1 MAGQS
6 GRRAGPE
13 EADTWLMRGCERSPG
28 GAEGGITP
36 QAVAL
41 RGFGKGRTWATGGA
55 DRRRRAPCPVLAAIL
70 IKQPG
75 LGGETQG

>member
-1 MAGQS
+1 M
-6 GRRAGPE
+6 
-13 EADTWLMRGCERSPG
+13 
-28 GAEGGITP
+28 GITR

-41 RGFGKGRTWATGGA
+41 RGFGKGCTWATRGA
-55 DRRRRAPCPVLAAIL
+55 DRTHWRHRAHCPVLAAIL